1 MKTGLVLEGGAMRG
15 MFTAGVLDVFMDNGI
30 NVDSVAGVSAGAL
43 FGVNFVSGQRGR
55 ALRYNKRFNKDKDYM
70 GIRPLMREGNIV
82 STEYAYDRV
91 PRKLDPF
98 DDEAFKRSG
107 VLFYAVTTDVNTG
120 EAEYVHIESVFRQ
133 MDVLRASGSMPF
145 LSKPVQIGSKQYLDG
160 GISDSIPFEWL
171 SEQGCDKLIVIL
183 TRDMEYRKKPMSKAL
198 ISTYKR
204 KYPNVARQLLNRHS
218 LYNKSVELLKEWEK
232 QGKAF
237 VIRPSEEVKIG
248 RIEKDESKL
257 QKVYELGLRD
267 GQAIIPQLKE
277 YLAKDTQKVAE

>member
-30 NVDSVAGVSAGAL
+30 SVDSVAGVSAGAL

-145 LSKPVQIGSKQYLDG
+145 LSKPVQIGNKQYLDG

-237 VIRPSEEVKIG
+237 VIRPSKEVKIG

-257 QKVYELGLRD
+257 QAVYELGLRD